1 MIHAMH
7 VVALDETKEMME
19 RVEDSE
25 IDASDLA
32 NKIASLELVANY
44 REFGNLCGRECQF
57 LDFHHNSEDTQ
68 IFPLLSAK
76 GDDSLRR
83 VVDRLMQEHTIV
95 HELLVDLDRHVRAIA
110 QDPRAETFAAAK
122 QTFEQLYKFVR
133 SHFGYE
139 EGELE
144 EALGFFDVPL

>member
-7 VVALDETKEMME
+7 IAALDETKAMME
-19 RVEDSE
+19 RVEASQT
-25 IDASDLA
+25 DASDLA
-32 NKIASLELVANY
+32 SKIESLELVANY
-44 REFGNLCGRECQF
+44 RDFGNLCGRECQF

-68 IFPLLSAK
+68 VFPLVSAK

-83 VVDRLMQEHTIV
+83 VVDRLTQEHTIV

-110 QDPRAETFAAAK
+110 RDPSSKTFAAAK
-122 QTFEQLYKFVR
+122 RTFELLYKFVR

-144 EALGFFDVPL
+144 EALGFFEVPL